1 MSLLLLSMKKMNW
14 SETFSALESDLKCS
28 LGCDSNEDQ
37 EHLLRCSALKTDN
50 DVILNYNDIYSNDQI
65 QIKRLTKT
73 LMKKYEQFIELTSTV
88 HRTSPQTVPIAATSD
103 QTINDDNI
111 VTNVN
116 SVDDSVV
123 ELD

>member
-1 MSLLLLSMKKMNW
+1 MNW
-14 SETFSALESDLKCS
+14 SETFSALDSDLKCS

-88 HRTSPQTVPIAATSD
+88 HRTSPQTVPSAATSD

-123 ELD
+123 ELE